1 MEAETTRA
9 TLELASRVYN
19 APLAIHGDVIQFISW
34 CKLDAEDLARW
45 MESAVE
51 QADPIG
57 SVAGGSVAVIPIRGS
72 LFRGTFFSDYDVIGD
87 ALDAALADTDV
98 SSILLDVDSP
108 GGEVRG
114 MFDLADRIYE
124 ARGHKPIVA
133 LANDQATSAA
143 YALASAADT
152 VVASPTASIGSIGV
166 VAVHVDQSKATE
178 NAGMKMTEIASGKN
192 KTALSPNRPLSAL
205 GRGILEKAVDS
216 SAEQFFDLVA
226 RNRGVSADE
235 VRAQEAGVFTAQEAL
250 DNGLVDRVA
259 MRGAVLQEMTGPEA
273 IGGEMGV
280 SLSAEIPVT
289 TVGDAGN
296 TKPETTDTEGSQ
308 TMTTTEETTEVV
320 EETPLAEVKETI
332 VAEVAEVAATLNEL
346 DAVRAEARASAIQE
360 AREIVELCTLAGVP
374 ADSATFIAAG
384 ESVESV
390 RSKLLEAKAA
400 QGENFDINN
409 TVDALNSASSPQV
422 ELDPDAIY
430 KARREIGRR

>member
-1 MEAETTRA
+1 MEPDQTRA

-19 APLAIHGDVIQFISW
+19 SPLAIHGDVLQFISW

-45 MESAVE
+45 MEAATESPEPV
-51 QADPIG
+51 G
-57 SVAGGSVAVIPIRGS
+57 SVTGGGVAVIPIRGS

-87 ALDAALADTDV
+87 SLDAALADPDV

-124 ARGHKPIVA
+124 ARGQKPIVA
-133 LANDQATSAA
+133 LADDQATSAA

-152 VVASPTASIGSIGV
+152 VVASPTATVGSIGV

-178 NAGMKMTEIASGKN
+178 HAGLKMTEIASGKN
-192 KTALSPNRPLSAL
+192 KTALSPNRPLSEL

-226 RNRGVSADE
+226 RNRGISTDS
-235 VRAQEAGVFTAQEAL
+235 VRAQEAGVFTAKEAL
-250 DNGLVDRVA
+250 KNGLVDRVA
-259 MRGAVLQEMTGPEA
+259 MRGSVLQEMTGPEA
-273 IGGEMGV
+273 IGGEMGA

-289 TVGDAGN
+289 TVGDAGSN
-296 TKPETTDTEGSQ
+296 QPATTETEGSHN
-308 TMTTTEETTEVV
+308 MATTEETTEVV
-320 EETPLAEVKETI
+320 EETPLAEIEETV
-332 VAEVAEVAATLNEL
+332 VAEAPEADAPVDEL
-346 DAVRAEARASAIQE
+346 EAVRAEARADATKE

-374 ADSATFIAAG
+374 ADAATFIAAG
-384 ESVESV
+384 ESVENV
-390 RSKLLEAKAA
+390 RSKLLEAKAT
-400 QGENFDINN
+400 QGESLDINN